1 MAHPRSWTD
10 EDLYAAVASSSTW
23 NEVVARIG
31 RKRVTRK
38 GRLTVQG
45 HALRLGLDAS
55 HLPAMDADAKPL
67 RPDWVRAA
75 DEELTE
81 AVSQST
87 TWAEV
92 FRRLDRRVTG
102 SGYIAFQQRAETL
115 GLDTSH
121 FRGQAWSSRPIEGQT
136 IPFSRPPSLEHLPK
150 TAVALA
156 SAWFLERGYR
166 VSVPT
171 EPAPYDLVV
180 ESDDGFARVQVK
192 STSTRE
198 LGRWTAHI
206 SRREYTPGI
215 LNAGGARK
223 DRTYK
228 DTEIDYFFI
237 VTGDGSH
244 YIIPLKA
251 TNGIG
256 RITLDSKYGAF
267 RVQLWKVNLLGAGL
281 AR

>member
-10 EDLYAAVASSSTW
+10 EDLIAAVAASSTW
-23 NEVVARIG
+23 NEVVERIG
-31 RKRVTRK
+31 RKRITRK

-45 HALRLGLDAS
+45 HALRLGLDAT

-75 DEELTE
+75 DEEFAE
-81 AVSQST
+81 AVRQST

-92 FRRLDRRVTG
+92 FRRLGRRVTG
-102 SGYIAFQQRAETL
+102 SGYIAFQRRAETL

-121 FRGQAWSSRPIEGQT
+121 FQGQSWSSRPIDGQS

-180 ESDDGFARVQVK
+180 ESDDGFARIQVK
-192 STSTRE
+192 STSDRDV
-198 LGRWTAHI
+198 GRWAVSI

-223 DRTYK
+223 DCVYR
-228 DTEIDYFFI
+228 DTESDYFFI
-237 VTGDGSH
+237 VTGDGSQ

-256 RITLDSKYGAF
+256 HITLDSKYAAF
-267 RVQLWKVNLLGAGL
+267 RVQLWKVNRLGAGL